1 MYKNLPR
8 QTFGKLQS
16 KLFPKYFNLC
26 SVAIVVQLV
35 TLTSLPSL
43 GQRATA
49 ALGTALAMTLLN
61 QFILEPKST
70 KIMFDRYELEDT
82 PEGKESDEYKKL
94 ASSFGKFHGMSSL
107 TNLIALCGAVA
118 HGFYLAS
125 ALVA

>member
-1 MYKNLPR
+1 MS
-8 QTFGKLQS
+8 QM
-16 KLFPKYFNLC
+16 
-26 SVAIVVQLV
+26 V

-43 GQRATA
+43 GERATV

-61 QFILEPKST
+61 QFYLEPRST